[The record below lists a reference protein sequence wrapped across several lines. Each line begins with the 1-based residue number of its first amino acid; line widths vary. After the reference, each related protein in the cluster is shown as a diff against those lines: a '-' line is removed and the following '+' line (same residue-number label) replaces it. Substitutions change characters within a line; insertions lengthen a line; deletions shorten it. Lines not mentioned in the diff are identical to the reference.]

1 MTPHPDV
8 QLPIRDLWVSPD
20 NDIRHRRG
28 YSLLH
33 EGDLRGNV
41 QPTKTKYISGKD
53 TMQVVLRP
61 YIFVGQCFGLIP
73 VRGIFSED
81 PKDLMFSWKAKRT
94 IYSLIILAITTIM
107 SLMHISGSLKYHGLG
122 FKSLD
127 YIVRGL
133 MSIVHMIIFLGQAH
147 SWPKLMIEWSKTER
161 QMKHFHPILG
171 LSKKIYFFIF
181 MFGLGTVLL
190 VMARIIG
197 NFPSFHQC
205 SEDLSELFLLSV
217 YAMQYYIF
225 LVTDFSLYKTVISVV
240 FLIHRCLM
248 NVYDELTIIVFTYS
262 LYLRFRQLQ
271 EHLFKAKDKRMP
283 ITYWTKMRETY
294 NQLSRLTRR
303 LDDHLAWMT
312 LVCFASNLY
321 FICDLLLRTLS
332 FKKNSSLTNWLTL
345 YILLFTLVRT
355 FGAALMASAVHNES
369 KKLLPLLFSITS
381 DSYNREVGRFKMQVI
396 HSEIMITGCNFFSL
410 TRSFILTVAGT
421 IATYE
426 VVLLQFGPPNEINF
440 APLNIS
446 EICGLIRQK

>member
-1 MTPHPDV
+1 
-8 QLPIRDLWVSPD
+8 
-20 NDIRHRRG
+20 
-28 YSLLH
+28 
-33 EGDLRGNV
+33 
-41 QPTKTKYISGKD
+41 
-53 TMQVVLRP
+53 
-61 YIFVGQCFGLIP
+61 
-73 VRGIFSED
+73 
-81 PKDLMFSWKAKRT
+81 
-94 IYSLIILAITTIM
+94 
-107 SLMHISGSLKYHGLG
+107 
-122 FKSLD
+122 
-127 YIVRGL
+127 
-133 MSIVHMIIFLGQAH
+133 
-147 SWPKLMIEWSKTER
+147 
-161 QMKHFHPILG
+161 
-171 LSKKIYFFIF
+171 
-181 MFGLGTVLL
+181 
-190 VMARIIG
+190 MARIIG
-197 NFPSFHQC
+197 NFPSFRQC
-205 SEDLSELFLLSV
+205 SEDISELFLLSV

-262 LYLRFRQLQ
+262 LYLQFRQLQ

-283 ITYWTKMRETY
+283 ITYCTKMRETY

-369 KKLLPLLFSITS
+369 KKLIPLLSSITS
-381 DSYNREVGRFKMQVI
+381 DSYNREVGRFQMQVI

-421 IATYE
+421 IATY
-426 VVLLQFGPPNEINF
+426 
-440 APLNIS
+440 
-446 EICGLIRQK
+446 